1 MAGPD
6 REPDDLLPT
15 LWRSGAI
22 RIFPILFLY
31 VAGEKSMSWCH
42 VGQSAVLMTSPGMPN
57 FFGDRGAPAI
67 VEILDGA
74 VQ

>member
-6 REPDDLLPT
+6 REPDDLLST

-31 VAGEKSMSWCH
+31 VAGESSMSWCH
-42 VGQSAVLMTSPGMPN
+42 LGQSAVLMTSPGMLK
-57 FFGDRGAPAI
+57 FFSGRGAAAM
-67 VEILDGA
+67 VETLEHFA
-74 VQ
+74 Q